1 MCPSCFVCGLCCF
14 LKNFLLLLSDVEVS
28 RYIEQWQHD
37 GHSMQPLDDANRG
50 SVIDRHLEMSKH
62 TIFGGKFTGE
72 DKSGEHD
79 SDTDDCD
86 SDLEE
91 GGQQQEQGEE
101 QEGVQEGEQ
110 GEGQGEEQRQ
120 VQGQEQGE
128 EQKGGSE
135 DEEDVPLAVLKQ
147 RRDAAYTAAKQK
159 KREGKKKSEG
169 K

>member
-1 MCPSCFVCGLCCF
+1 MF
-14 LKNFLLLLSDVEVS
+14 LAFNLPFLSEIEVG

-128 EQKGGSE
+128 EQKEESE

-147 RRDAAYTAAKQK
+147 RRDAAYTAAKQGEREEKK
-159 KREGKKKSEG
+159 KRGGK
-169 K
+169 

>member
-1 MCPSCFVCGLCCF
+1 MGQNATVWGNTKRQRGWRHNVVIYC
-14 LKNFLLLLSDVEVS
+14 NLLNQYRFEVVT
-28 RYIEQWQHD
+28 
-37 GHSMQPLDDANRG
+37 P
-50 SVIDRHLEMSKH
+50 
-62 TIFGGKFTGE
+62 TIFSLPLVSARYDDKQAHSEGMSLLPEEVQRQLDCEEQEGVQEQGE
-72 DKSGEHD
+72 
-79 SDTDDCD
+79 
-86 SDLEE
+86 
-91 GGQQQEQGEE
+91 EQGEE

-128 EQKGGSE
+128 EQKGESE

-159 KREGKKKSEG
+159 KRGEKKKREE